1 MKKLLDWFLTLI
13 FLFLAL
19 ALGMYWALET
29 CMFQIFG
36 WALVVISTVSIL
48 QHTITLIKKR

>member
-48 QHTITLIKKR
+48 QHSLSLIKKR